1 MSDWMREPVLRLATH
16 KTEGGLVDGALE
28 RMSDWMREP
37 VLRLATHKTEGVL
50 LTGKRRPGSID
61 GTHCFSNRSLSYRSM
76 VGVIVFKKPIV
87 MK

>member
-1 MSDWMREPVLRLATH
+1 VEHQLES
-16 KTEGGLVDGALE
+16 LVDGALE
-28 RMSDWMREP
+28 RVSDWMREAG
-37 VLRLATHKTEGVL
+37 LRLATHKTEGVL